1 MYEYK
6 ARVVSVYDGD
16 TIRINV
22 DLGFGVENKGNDG
35 KGMIVRLYGINAPEL
50 RGDEKAEG
58 FKSRD
63 YLRSLIQDKE
73 VIIKTIKDETEKY
86 GRYLGKI
93 YLGDLYVND
102 DLVQKGYAK
111 TAEY

>member
-1 MYEYK
+1 
-6 ARVVSVYDGD
+6 
-16 TIRINV
+16 
-22 DLGFGVENKGNDG
+22 
-35 KGMIVRLYGINAPEL
+35 MIVRLYGINAPEL

-93 YLGDLYVND
+93 YLGGFYVND